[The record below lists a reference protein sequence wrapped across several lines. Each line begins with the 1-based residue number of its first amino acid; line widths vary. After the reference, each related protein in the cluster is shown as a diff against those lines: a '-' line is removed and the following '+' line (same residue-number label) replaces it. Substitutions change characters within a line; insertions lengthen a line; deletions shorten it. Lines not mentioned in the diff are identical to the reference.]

1 METKKPSLGKA
12 FSRPFKGKLQQQS
25 AGSHATAPT
34 DVSGLHPANTVDTLP
49 STFEPSRTNDASL
62 LDNANGTNTGNG
74 LHNGNNLS
82 STFASTHHH
91 PGHGPRQTHASTS
104 KMSPISSPESPD
116 VHFATNT
123 NPNKPVQATT
133 RKELSS
139 HSLSRLPFE
148 TARHARDAT
157 AMTNAS
163 TVSRISAGLSSPTS
177 FSSLGDSSSSSSS
190 AGDTGYGQNPAD
202 ILQTRMHA
210 YRSVVKNLQQFFAE
224 VAAVE
229 AGTSRAW
236 SKAAS
241 VLVVPFKDGHQFLGK
256 GGVQDVC
263 AGLRDS
269 AKRRGEQ
276 HAGAARFVEETV
288 VERLRRLKQDLK
300 GKIRAIRMDTNLYN
314 NRVFRERE
322 LTQEKVG
329 GLARAIGLYEKAAG
343 YQAEENMRLDPYLVN
358 LGKSAFAGLFC
369 FDVAGFSFGVLEW
382 RAVTTTLD
390 SSHYCSSLLFNVCF
404 HHFIALKKQL
414 AKQIREE
421 NLFARALRQVQ
432 EEVATFEAR
441 IVEEVKQI
449 LISYANYHRNNV
461 SSAFNQAWAATEAA
475 LDALQ
480 DNTEWN
486 EFMNRNAYRL
496 FPSELA
502 DADLK
507 ELDYPGK
514 HNPYVTPIKTA
525 HLSRKSSVLKNWK
538 DGYFV
543 LTMAGWLHVFT
554 SAPDVTGTEAAPD
567 RSIYVPTAILGKHS
581 EPGQKQHVF
590 SLDGKGQGGLLHR
603 DNQTFT

>member
-34 DVSGLHPANTVDTLP
+34 DVPGLHPANTVDTLP

-82 STFASTHHH
+82 STFNASTHHH

-139 HSLSRLPFE
+139 HLLSRLPFE

-177 FSSLGDSSSSSSS
+177 FSSLGDSSSSSS

-210 YRSVVKNLQQFFAE
+210 YRSIVKNLQQFFAE

-276 HAGAARFVEETV
+276 HAGAAQFVEETV

-358 LGKSAFAGLFC
+358 L
-369 FDVAGFSFGVLEW
+369 
-382 RAVTTTLD
+382 
-390 SSHYCSSLLFNVCF
+390 
-404 HHFIALKKQL
+404 ALKKQL

>member
-1 METKKPSLGKA
+1 
-12 FSRPFKGKLQQQS
+12 
-25 AGSHATAPT
+25 
-34 DVSGLHPANTVDTLP
+34 
-49 STFEPSRTNDASL
+49 
-62 LDNANGTNTGNG
+62 
-74 LHNGNNLS
+74 
-82 STFASTHHH
+82 
-91 PGHGPRQTHASTS
+91 
-104 KMSPISSPESPD
+104 MSPISSPESPD

-157 AMTNAS
+157 AMSNAS

-177 FSSLGDSSSSSSS
+177 FSSLGDSSSSSS

-300 GKIRAIRMDTNLYN
+300 GKIRAIKMDTNLYN

-322 LTQEKVG
+322 LTQERVG
-329 GLARAIGLYEKAAG
+329 GLVRAIGLYEKAAG

-358 LGKSAFAGLFC
+358 L
-369 FDVAGFSFGVLEW
+369 
-382 RAVTTTLD
+382 
-390 SSHYCSSLLFNVCF
+390 
-404 HHFIALKKQL
+404 ALKKQL
-414 AKQIREE
+414 AKQMREE

-486 EFMNRNAYRL
+486 EFMDRNAYRL

-590 SLDGKGQGGLLHR
+590 SLDGKGQDGLLHR
-603 DNQTFT
+603 DNQTFTIRSHSRDEMMEWWTMVSKRARSATVTKPKESTHSRSATNIGSSTIKRTLSTKVNKVAAPAPGDKASVHERSLSAGIVTARTAPAPAPISSPVVETTASTIPCTTTAGLTYAPETRPHVLERSNTGSTVSLETGDLATPSILEQC